1 MKVAL
6 VYDRVNKWGGA
17 ERVLLALRKLF
28 PDAPLYTSVYNPE
41 TAPWAKVFD
50 PSTPFDKAQ
59 GKGSGQGVRT
69 SFLQKFPFST
79 SFHEFYAILM
89 PIAFES
95 FNFDEFDLVI
105 SVTSEAAKGIIT
117 KPNTVHIC
125 YCLTPTR
132 YLWSGYNDYFA
143 NPYLRFISKPAVSY
157 LREWDKIAAQRP
169 DVYVAISKEVQR
181 RIKRYYGRESVVIYP
196 PVDIN
201 FQKTQNTQRA
211 RMSAKPENQKVRS
224 SDVSDVP
231 TLRSSEFSE
240 SSESYFLIVSR
251 LVPYKKIHIAIKAFN
266 KLKLP
271 LKIVGVGS
279 EEKYLKSI
287 SGSTI
292 DFLGNLTD
300 KELVEYYKGCR
311 ALIFPGI
318 EDFGLTIIEAQSFGK
333 PVIAF
338 RNGGALETIIEG
350 KTGEFFY
357 PQNEEALIKKIK
369 GFKSSKYDPLE
380 CIKNAER
387 FSYERFKKEFMDVI
401 NRTISNRKTQIA
413 KLHL

>member
-17 ERVLLALRKLF
+17 ERVLLALHKLL
-28 PDAPLYTSVYNPE
+28 PDAPLYTSVYDSIKV
-41 TAPWAKVFD
+41 PWANVFD
-50 PSTPFDKAQ
+50 PSTSFDKAQ

-69 SFLQKFPFST
+69 SFLQKLPLAS
-79 SFHEFYAILM
+79 SSHELYASLM
-89 PIAFES
+89 PLAFES
-95 FNFDEFDLVI
+95 FTFDEYDLVI

-117 KPNTVHIC
+117 KPKTVHIC

-132 YLWSGYNDYFA
+132 YLWSGYEDYF
-143 NPYLRFISKPAVSY
+143 NNSILRFVSKPAVSY
-157 LREWDKIAAQRP
+157 LRRWDKIAAQRP
-169 DVYVAISKEVQR
+169 DVYIAISKEVQR
-181 RIKRYYGRESVVIYP
+181 RIKKFYGRESVAVYP
-196 PVDIN
+196 PVD
-201 FQKTQNTQRA
+201 
-211 RMSAKPENQKVRS
+211 
-224 SDVSDVP
+224 
-231 TLRSSEFSE
+231 SEFS
-240 SSESYFLIVSR
+240 SSASSVQFRKLNANQLEARRSSYFLIVSR
-251 LVPYKKIHIAIKAFN
+251 LVPYKKIDIAISAFN

-271 LKIVGVGS
+271 LKVIGTGS
-279 EEKYLKSI
+279 QRDYLKSI

-292 DFLGNLTD
+292 EFLGNLTD
-300 KELVEYYKGCR
+300 EQMVSYYRGCR

-318 EDFGLTIIEAQSFGK
+318 EDFGLTILEAQSFGK

-357 PQNEEALIKKIK
+357 PQNEKALIKKIK

-380 CIKNAER
+380 CLKNAKR

-413 KLHL
+413 KLPARKCFASSVAGGHL